1 MKQGAGLM
9 MCTAFLLVL
18 VSAVAFAGDGV
29 GHGSIVIS
37 NDYEFTVE
45 NGVCSGS
52 GTLNDPFIIEN
63 WIIDAGYDN
72 YGIKI
77 HGTTRAFVIRNV
89 EISGAAK
96 SAIYLSYV
104 KNAKIEDCIIV
115 ANWVGITLSFSSI
128 NRIAGC
134 VFANNTD
141 AIRFYFSSQNQILAN
156 TFEDNEAAIW
166 LDASNE
172 NELIG
177 NYIADGYTGI
187 YLNLQSEANF
197 IVGNAFVNNTRHA
210 YTDDPNVWDDGVE
223 GNYWDGFSL
232 IDANE
237 DDIWDAAYFISI
249 DGNQDNFPLVTHPLV
264 PGPPPAACDI

>member
-18 VSAVAFAGDGV
+18 VSAVAFAGDGASRA
-29 GHGSIVIS
+29 SIVIS

-104 KNAKIEDCIIV
+104 KNGTITGCIIDG
-115 ANWVGITLSFSSI
+115 NWVGITLNFSSI
-128 NRIAGC
+128 NLIENC
-134 VFANNTD
+134 LIANNTD
-141 AIRFYFSSQNQILAN
+141 GIRFYFSSRNLIFDN

-172 NELIG
+172 NELTG

-187 YLNLQSEANF
+187 YLNLQSKANL

-210 YTDDPNVWDDGVE
+210 YTDDPNVWDNGVA
-223 GNYWDGFSL
+223 GNYWDGFSF

-237 DDIWDAAYFISI
+237 DGIWDAAYLISI
-249 DGNQDNFPLVTHPLV
+249 DGNQDNFPLMTHPLV
-264 PGPPPAACDI
+264 PAPPPAACDI

>member
-18 VSAVAFAGDGV
+18 VGASVFAGDGV
-29 GHGSIVIS
+29 EHSSIVIS

-52 GTLNDPFIIEN
+52 GTLNDPFVIEN

-77 HGTTRAFVIRNV
+77 HGTTRAFIIRNV

-104 KNAKIEDCIIV
+104 KNGKIEDSLLEG
-115 ANWVGITLSFSSI
+115 NWVGITLNFCSL

-134 VFANNTD
+134 TMADNTD
-141 AIRFYFSSQNQILAN
+141 GIRFYFSSNNQLLAN
-156 TFEDNEAAIW
+156 TFEDNEASIW
-166 LDASNE
+166 LDASHE
-172 NELIG
+172 NEILN

-187 YLNLQSEANF
+187 YLNLQSAANL
-197 IVGNAFVNNTRHA
+197 IVGNAFINNVRHA
-210 YTDDPNVWDDGVE
+210 YTDDPNSWDDGVE
-223 GNYWDGFSL
+223 GNYWDGFTY
-232 IDANE
+232 IDADE
-237 DDIWDAAYFISI
+237 DGIWDAAYLISI
-249 DGNQDNFPLVTHPLV
+249 DGNQDNFPLMTHPLV
-264 PGPPPAACDI
+264 PAPAPAACDI